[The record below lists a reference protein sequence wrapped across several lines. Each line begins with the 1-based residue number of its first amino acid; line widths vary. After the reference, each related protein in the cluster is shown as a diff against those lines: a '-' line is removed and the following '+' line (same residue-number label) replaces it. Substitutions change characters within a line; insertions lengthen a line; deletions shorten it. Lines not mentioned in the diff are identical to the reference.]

1 MQGRIISGFSAS
13 LDLEFSLS
21 LILLN
26 VASEKRAL
34 GKRVLSSYGDKPQRR
49 NNPFKIECLE
59 LKPDLKR
66 RQAWLPLLMS
76 LK

>member
-1 MQGRIISGFSAS
+1 MWFQK
-13 LDLEFSLS
+13 
-21 LILLN
+21 
-26 VASEKRAL
+26 KRAL

-59 LKPDLKR
+59 LKLDLKR
-66 RQAWLPLLMS
+66 GQAWLPRLMS

>member
-1 MQGRIISGFSAS
+1 MQGQIISVFSAS
-13 LDLEFSLS
+13 LDLGFSLS
-21 LILLN
+21 LILIN

-34 GKRVLSSYGDKPQRR
+34 GKRVLFSYGYKPQRR

-59 LKPDLKR
+59 LKLDLKR
-66 RQAWLPLLMS
+66 GQAWLPRLMS